1 MGINA
6 HDASQ
11 AWENG
16 CQGNGIGK
24 PSTPGVYVE
33 KGVTPVTLLIIRYL
47 GCYIGCYRGVTGVLL
62 VTPPLY
68 RNSHF
73 SSMLRAGAGIGTANY
88 LAKKAK
94 YLNQHK
100 NKNL

>member
-47 GCYIGCYRGVTGVLL
+47 GCYNRCYTPVTGCYININEST
-62 VTPPLY
+62 T
-68 RNSHF
+68 
-73 SSMLRAGAGIGTANY
+73 
-88 LAKKAK
+88 
-94 YLNQHK
+94 
-100 NKNL
+100 